1 MGKKLVLETTAPF
14 QGLAELVAYEEGLFE
29 KEGLTIEWA
38 DREKDVDKT
47 AQLHITSHKGVNPF
61 SSHGKLLEQ
70 GKADLYNACE
80 WGNYSRVSHTGVAS
94 RQIGRRSI
102 VTFAAL
108 VVRADSPVQTPQQL
122 ANRQIGVPFFF
133 GTHYLTLQMLEGFV
147 PREQIKLGRVPNG
160 SRYRFNLLMSG
171 EVEATTLTEPYVSL
185 AEKKGCRIVISAF
198 HHGTEV
204 ASDRVD
210 AETYGAFNRAVR
222 EAVRRVN
229 ANKRSYLHYFI
240 DYHKADPEIA
250 ALTIDDLREGRIY
263 VVDPAPIPSDEMQR
277 TFEWMKSWGF
287 LEEVCDAKQLVDM
300 NVQVQGHD
308 KTPEDRAAVQRPHP
322 EEPCAARRLEGWMHG
337 RDSLPSFETR
347 PSGAPQDE
355 VEIISHA
362 LSRGMT
368 LDAMNQNHQSHK
380 H

>member
-14 QGLAELVAYEEGLFE
+14 QGLAELVAYDEGFFE

-38 DREKDVDKT
+38 DRDKDADK
-47 AQLHITSHKGVNPF
+47 APQLHITSHKGVTPF

-80 WGNYSRVSHTGVAS
+80 WGNYSRVGDTRVAS

-108 VVRADSPVQTPQQL
+108 VVRADSPIQTPQQF

-160 SRYRFNLLMSG
+160 SRYRFDLLMSG
-171 EVEATTLTEPYVSL
+171 EIEATTLTEPYASL
-185 AEKKGCRIVISAF
+185 AEKKGCRLVISAF

-210 AETYGAFNRAVR
+210 AETYGAFNRGVR
-222 EAVRRVN
+222 EAVRRIN

-240 DYHKADPEIA
+240 DYYKDNDPEIA
-250 ALTIDDLREGRIY
+250 KLTIDDLRESRIY
-263 VVDPAPIPSDEMQR
+263 VVDPAPIPGDELQR
-277 TFEWMKSWGF
+277 TFDWMKSWGF
-287 LEEVCDAKQLVDM
+287 LEDVCEAKQLVDM
-300 NVQVQGHD
+300 NVQLRGHE
-308 KTPEDRAAVQRPHP
+308 KTPHDRVAV
-322 EEPCAARRLEGWMHG
+322 
-337 RDSLPSFETR
+337 S
-347 PSGAPQDE
+347 
-355 VEIISHA
+355 
-362 LSRGMT
+362 
-368 LDAMNQNHQSHK
+368 
-380 H
+380 